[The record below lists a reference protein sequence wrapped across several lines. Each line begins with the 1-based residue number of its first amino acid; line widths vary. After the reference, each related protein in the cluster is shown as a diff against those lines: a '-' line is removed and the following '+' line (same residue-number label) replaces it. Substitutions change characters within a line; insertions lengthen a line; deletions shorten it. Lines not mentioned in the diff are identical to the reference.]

1 MAMTANV
8 FSEDRANCLAAGMN
22 DFLPKP
28 VARSTLRHVAPLV
41 GLKVGRRLSCP
52 MALVSLG

>member
-8 FSEDRANCLAAGMN
+8 FSEDRANCMAAGMN

-28 VARSTLRHVAPLV
+28 VVPD
-41 GLKVGRRLSCP
+41 RLYA
-52 MALVSLG
+52 MLLHWLD